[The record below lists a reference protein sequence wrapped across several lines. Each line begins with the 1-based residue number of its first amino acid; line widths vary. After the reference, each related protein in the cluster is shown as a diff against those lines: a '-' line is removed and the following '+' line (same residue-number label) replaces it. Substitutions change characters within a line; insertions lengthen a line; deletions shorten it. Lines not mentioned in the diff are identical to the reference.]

1 MAKTD
6 RTKLKDSQFWEI
18 INLDVTCCFCGSKIP
33 VTIIGDEINYLKAN
47 RIDDNGYLWCSSCW
61 SSSTTI
67 KMRRMRELKET
78 DDRTNEEL
86 NKMDKKIMKT
96 KKELIEIQGELF

>member
-1 MAKTD
+1 
-6 RTKLKDSQFWEI
+6 
-18 INLDVTCCFCGSKIP
+18 
-33 VTIIGDEINYLKAN
+33 
-47 RIDDNGYLWCSSCW
+47 
-61 SSSTTI
+61 
-67 KMRRMRELKET
+67 MRELKET